1 MKIAFIGMM
10 GCGKT
15 SMSKEISKILSLEYI
30 SIDEEIEKASKSTI
44 TAIFDTYGEEYF
56 RKIESKCLLKFIN
69 SNNCIVDCGGGIV
82 INSKN
87 IANLKEHDFT
97 IVFIDR
103 KPNQIIK
110 DINMKNRPLI
120 KKNPNKI
127 YDIYNERIELYK
139 LSADIIIENDKTYN
153 EILFEIIDAIK

>member
-15 SMSKEISKILSLEYI
+15 SLSKEISKILNLEYI

-87 IANLKEHDFT
+87 IADLKDHDFT

-153 EILFEIIDAIK
+153 EILLKIIDAIK

>member
-153 EILFEIIDAIK
+153 EILLKIIDAIK

>member
-44 TAIFDTYGEEYF
+44 TDIFDTYGEEYF

-120 KKNPNKI
+120 KKTPNKI

-153 EILFEIIDAIK
+153 EILLKIIDAIK

>member
-44 TAIFDTYGEEYF
+44 TDIFDTYGEEYF

-87 IANLKEHDFT
+87 IADLKDHDFT

-153 EILFEIIDAIK
+153 EILLKIIDAIK

>member
-15 SMSKEISKILSLEYI
+15 SLSKEISKILNLEYI

-44 TAIFDTYGEEYF
+44 TDIFDTYGEEYF

-87 IANLKEHDFT
+87 IADLKDHDFT

-120 KKNPNKI
+120 KKTPNKI

-153 EILFEIIDAIK
+153 EILLKIIDAIK

>member
-15 SMSKEISKILSLEYI
+15 SLSKEISKILNLEYI

-44 TAIFDTYGEEYF
+44 TDIFDTYGEEYF

-153 EILFEIIDAIK
+153 EILLKIIDAIK

>member
-56 RKIESKCLLKFIN
+56 RKIESKCLLKFI
-69 SNNCIVDCGGGIV
+69 
-82 INSKN
+82 
-87 IANLKEHDFT
+87 F
-97 IVFIDR
+97 
-103 KPNQIIK
+103 
-110 DINMKNRPLI
+110 
-120 KKNPNKI
+120 
-127 YDIYNERIELYK
+127 
-139 LSADIIIENDKTYN
+139 
-153 EILFEIIDAIK
+153 

>member
-120 KKNPNKI
+120 KKTPNKI

>member
-15 SMSKEISKILSLEYI
+15 SLSKEISKILNLEYI

-44 TAIFDTYGEEYF
+44 TDIFDTYGEEYF

-87 IANLKEHDFT
+87 IADLKDHDFT

-120 KKNPNKI
+120 KKTPNKI

>member
-87 IANLKEHDFT
+87 IADLKDHDFT

-120 KKNPNKI
+120 KKTPNKI

-153 EILFEIIDAIK
+153 EILLKIIDAIK

>member
-44 TAIFDTYGEEYF
+44 TDIFDTYGEEYF

-153 EILFEIIDAIK
+153 EILLKIIDAIK

>member
-44 TAIFDTYGEEYF
+44 TDIFDTYGEEYF

-87 IANLKEHDFT
+87 IADLKDHDFT

-120 KKNPNKI
+120 KKTPNKI

-153 EILFEIIDAIK
+153 EILLKIIDAIK

>member
-87 IANLKEHDFT
+87 IADLKDHDFT

-153 EILFEIIDAIK
+153 EILLKIIDAIK

>member
-15 SMSKEISKILSLEYI
+15 SLSKEISKILNLEYI

-44 TAIFDTYGEEYF
+44 TDIFDTYGEEYF

-120 KKNPNKI
+120 KKTPNKI

-153 EILFEIIDAIK
+153 EILLKIIDAIK

>member
-120 KKNPNKI
+120 KKTPNKI

-153 EILFEIIDAIK
+153 EILLKIIDAIK

>member
-44 TAIFDTYGEEYF
+44 TDIFDTYGEEYF

-87 IANLKEHDFT
+87 IADLKDHDFT

>member
-44 TAIFDTYGEEYF
+44 TDIFDTYGEEYF

-87 IANLKEHDFT
+87 IADLKDHDFT

-120 KKNPNKI
+120 KKTPNKI